1 MIGPP
6 DQLGDNVVPSETG
19 RPYVSELRHF
29 SCSGPAAT
37 LLGHQVRSLKTRAL
51 RVLAKPE
58 SAGGHTGGSVD
69 GAFPGEMLGP
79 QHMRSVSVWNT
90 GGIGQ
95 YQTSR
100 RGPRWHQGCNTGTR
114 ADATPPSTY
123 YELDRADPETGGA
136 TW

>member
-1 MIGPP
+1 MY
-6 DQLGDNVVPSETG
+6 PSFG
-19 RPYVSELRHF
+19 ISRAAGLLQPYW
-29 SCSGPAAT
+29 GIT
-37 LLGHQVRSLKTRAL
+37 VRSLKTRAL